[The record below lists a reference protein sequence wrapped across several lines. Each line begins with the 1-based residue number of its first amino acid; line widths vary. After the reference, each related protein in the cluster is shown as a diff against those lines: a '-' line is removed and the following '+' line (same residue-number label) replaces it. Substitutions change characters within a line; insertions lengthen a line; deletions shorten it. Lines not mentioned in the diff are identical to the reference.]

1 MTDGMNEAE
10 RAPRERRS
18 KIRELQARGF
28 LRCETYLGNLAR
40 MNDLPVEEGPN
51 DTSSDDLVDWVPAW
65 LEWHMY
71 RFRQSTLAHVT
82 QRERLEQAKALMNDK
97 QEQLLLLCE
106 VELTGCTINDPEADV
121 STHNAIELL
130 KKELE
135 QCPDGSP
142 SSSPSTASSQGS
154 SSA

>member
-40 MNDLPVEEGPN
+40 MNDLPVEEGPS

-71 RFRQSTLAHVT
+71 RYPDESTNVAVVL
-82 QRERLEQAKALMNDK
+82 RKARGEHAYLDYHAS
-97 QEQLLLLCE
+97 
-106 VELTGCTINDPEADV
+106 TG
-121 STHNAIELL
+121 LR
-130 KKELE
+130 
-135 QCPDGSP
+135 
-142 SSSPSTASSQGS
+142 
-154 SSA
+154 